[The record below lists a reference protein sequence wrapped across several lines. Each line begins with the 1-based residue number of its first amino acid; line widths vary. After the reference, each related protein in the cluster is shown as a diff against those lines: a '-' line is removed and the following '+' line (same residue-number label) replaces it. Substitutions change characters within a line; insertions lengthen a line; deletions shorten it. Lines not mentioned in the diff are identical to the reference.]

1 MSWNTVIMAGYA
13 PSYYD
18 EIIGVLRYATQWNWK
33 QFWYNKTPRFQIP
46 KSCGVDLPPKCAL
59 CSHRLGLL
67 YCNAICIL
75 PKEKIAIVRYICYC
89 CRVRIPQIKKWKQ
102 HHQPFVDGH
111 FIGLLPTIL
120 GDSDKL
126 IWLNKSLL
134 LLLSS
139 RLHVEEWIRQNS
151 SSCKLLIYTNT
162 HIKTKCLLSIFFKLR
177 SLEKW

>member
-1 MSWNTVIMAGYA
+1 MELETVLVQQNPTFPNSKI
-13 PSYYD
+13 
-18 EIIGVLRYATQWNWK
+18 LRCR
-33 QFWYNKTPRFQIP
+33 FTPKMR
-46 KSCGVDLPPKCAL
+46 S